1 MAAAPDESNE
11 VLYIFSHLNR
21 FEMTLIE
28 LHKNL
33 STRFPQITMDEVLR
47 IIRKPNLINLF
58 NLQPISND
66 LCLVQ
71 LSPKV
76 SQGLLFEDFNN
87 LICLVNTLRSVFTKK
102 L

>member
-1 MAAAPDESNE
+1 MAVALDVSNE
-11 VLYIFSHLNR
+11 VLDIFSKSNR
-21 FEMTLIE
+21 IEMTLIE
-28 LHKNL
+28 LHNNL
-33 STRFPQITMDEVLR
+33 SIRIPRITMDEVLR
-47 IIRKPNLINLF
+47 IIRRPNLVNLF

-76 SQGLLFEDFNN
+76 IHDLIFEVVNN
-87 LICLVNTLRSVFTKK
+87 LIYLVNTLRTVFTKR